1 VISSPAKSWIA
12 TNASGHLDTAREV
25 LNFLVDWDPGAPK
38 VSFFIHQE
46 LDEDDELRTC
56 PTLFFCFNQK
66 HRGQGDAARGGHITA
81 FKVVL

>member
-1 VISSPAKSWIA
+1 LISFFGNWIA